1 MYLETEIAGKMNKI
15 EKISFKTKLVEL
27 CKSHLSTAAENTRI
41 AMAEAQS
48 SANEYGQPKDR
59 YDSYREQI
67 LRKRDMFAGQLQQ
80 TMEQIACLD
89 IIGVDKLHDK
99 VEFGSVV
106 LTDMQSVFIATGI
119 GRLKIEKGEIFV
131 VSPQVPIF
139 EALKGRASGDIVDFR
154 GNKIKIKEV
163 F

>member
-1 MYLETEIAGKMNKI
+1 
-15 EKISFKTKLVEL
+15 
-27 CKSHLSTAAENTRI
+27 
-41 AMAEAQS
+41 
-48 SANEYGQPKDR
+48 
-59 YDSYREQI
+59 
-67 LRKRDMFAGQLQQ
+67 
-80 TMEQIACLD
+80 MEQIACLD

>member
-1 MYLETEIAGKMNKI
+1 MNKI
-15 EKISFKTKLVEL
+15 EKISFKRKLVEL
-27 CKSHLSTAAENTRI
+27 CKTHLNETAENTRI

-59 YDSYREQI
+59 YDSYRAQV

-80 TMEQIACLD
+80 TMEQIICVD
-89 IIGVDKLHDK
+89 QIRMDKLHEK
-99 VEFGSVV
+99 VKFGSVV
-106 LTDMQSVFIATGI
+106 FTNMQNIFIATGM
-119 GRLKIEKGEIFV
+119 GKLKFEEREIFV
-131 VSPQVPIF
+131 ISPHVPIF
-139 EALKGRASGDIVDFR
+139 EALKGKAGGDVVDFR

>member
-1 MYLETEIAGKMNKI
+1 MYLETEMKRKMNKI
-15 EKISFKTKLVEL
+15 EKISYKKKLVEL
-27 CKSHLSTAAENTRI
+27 CKSHLSVAAENTRI

-59 YDSYREQI
+59 YDSYRAQV

-80 TMEQIACLD
+80 TMEQIATLD
-89 IIGVDKLHDK
+89 KIGVDKLHDK

-106 LTDMQSVFIATGI
+106 FTDKQNIFIATGI
-119 GRLKIEKGEIFV
+119 GRLKIDKGEIFV
-131 VSPQVPIF
+131 VSPQVPIY
-139 EALKGRASGDIVDFR
+139 EALKGKSSGEIVDFR
-154 GNKIKIKEV
+154 GNKIKIREV

>member
-1 MYLETEIAGKMNKI
+1 MYLGTEITEKMNDT
-15 EKISFKTKLVEL
+15 EKISYKTKLVEL
-27 CKSHLSTAAENTRI
+27 CKSHLGVAAENTRI

-59 YDSYREQI
+59 YDSYRAQI

-80 TMEQIACLD
+80 TLEQIACLD
-89 IIGVDKLHDK
+89 KIGVDKLHNE

-106 LTDMQSVFIATGI
+106 FTDMQNIFIATGI
-119 GRLKIEKGEIFV
+119 GKLKIVEDDIFV

-139 EALKGRASGDIVDFR
+139 EALKGKAGGDIVDFR